1 MDDQTKVDGGQ
12 VNGSAEGMV
21 GSIAEFGNDVVS
33 LAELQ
38 LKLAAQDFKEVSAK
52 ALLPLSLVAVGLVLL
67 LGSVPVAIGGL
78 ALLVA
83 QVLSISIGWALV
95 LTAVVLMIL
104 TGALVVFAGR
114 RLVASFVGFRRSRE
128 ELIRNINWIRTV
140 LLYSGRAV
148 PKRRW

>member
-1 MDDQTKVDGGQ
+1 VNDGP

-21 GSIAEFGNDVVS
+21 GSIADFGNDVAT

-38 LKLAAQDFKEVSAK
+38 LKLAAFDFKETTAK
-52 ALLPLSLVAVGLVLL
+52 ALVPLSLVAVGLVVL
-67 LGSVPVAIGGL
+67 LGSVPVALGGL

-83 QVLSISIGWALV
+83 QLFSITIGWALL
-95 LTAVVLMIL
+95 LTALVIMIL

-114 RLVASFVGFRRSRE
+114 RLVASFASFRRSRE
-128 ELIRNINWIRTV
+128 ELVRNIAWIRTV
-140 LLYSGRAV
+140 LVYSGRAV

>member
-12 VNGSAEGMV
+12 VNGAPEGMV
-21 GSIAEFGNDVVS
+21 GSIAEFGNDVTS

-38 LKLAAQDFKEVSAK
+38 LKLAAQDFKEVKAK
-52 ALLPLSLVAVGLVLL
+52 ALLPLSLVVAGLVVLL
-67 LGSVPVAIGGL
+67 ASVPVAIGGL

-83 QVLSISIGWALV
+83 QVLSISIGGALL

-104 TGALVVFAGR
+104 TGALVAFAGR
-114 RLVASFVGFRRSRE
+114 RLAASFAGFRRSRE
-128 ELIRNINWIRTV
+128 ELIRNVNWIRTV